1 MNQRH
6 EQSAHIVPDRNRHP
20 EQRRRRTPHTLRR
33 LVVEELQMPDRH
45 KSLGDSVETVL
56 RNQPEKRDRDHRVR
70 FIQKSVLNRD
80 AFAFDLNESGDE
92 RCDYR
97 DHESDSHAVEER
109 DASLESGEFSGDFD
123 EDAVV
128 EDDC

>member
-1 MNQRH
+1 
-6 EQSAHIVPDRNRHP
+6 
-20 EQRRRRTPHTLRR
+20 
-33 LVVEELQMPDRH
+33 MPDRH